1 MDIIQAALR
10 RPITVMVL
18 ILGIM
23 LTGAA
28 ALLRIPRDIFPNLEV
43 PVIYVAQPFAGM
55 DASQVEGYIT
65 YRYEVQFLYISGI
78 EHIESKSV
86 QSMGL
91 LRLQFHPG
99 TDMGNAMAETTNQI
113 QRAQRF
119 MPQGSVPPFVIRFDA
134 GSVPVG
140 NLVFSSET
148 RSETEMQD
156 FAVNRVRPMFA
167 SLKGITAP
175 PPFGGSERSI
185 VIHLDPDRLRAHRM
199 SAMEVVNALDLT
211 NIMSPSGNAWIGR
224 SMPAVALN
232 TSVSGVKEL
241 ANVPIRM
248 GINPTVYIRDVATV
262 EDSATAETGYALV
275 GGRRTVYIPV
285 VKRAEASTLEVVNG
299 LKAHMPKFQAVLPED
314 VKITYEFDQSYFVT
328 RSIENLAMEGL
339 MGAVLTGLMVLLF
352 LQDWRSALV
361 VVVSIPLSITCA
373 VIGLWLTNQT
383 INIMTLGGMALAVGV
398 LVDEATVNIEN
409 IHAHLARGKPRG
421 RAVLDA
427 SRETILPR
435 LLAMLCILAVFTPS
449 FFMTGATRAMFV
461 PLALA
466 VGFSMIASYFISS
479 TVVPILASWLIKVD
493 HPGHPPSSEGPGR
506 PTLFSFARFQNGYGR
521 LLGAFARFRR
531 PIVAVYLVL
540 SALGIVGLGRV
551 LGTEIFPQSDEGQLT
566 LRFRAP
572 EGTRIEE
579 TERIAQEILGIA
591 KKEAGPVNI
600 ESTLGYVGLQSAD
613 HPINAIYLWTSGPEE
628 SVLQVQLRHGSGI
641 PIEEFKERL
650 RRAIARELPAVR
662 LSFEPSDIVSRV
674 MSFGASTPVEVAVS
688 GPELAA
694 TREMA
699 DKLMASLGKVPSLRD
714 LQINQPL
721 DYPTVKVD
729 VDREKA
735 SLMGLSIKD
744 IAQAFVPAT
753 STSRYIYKNLWP
765 DPKSG
770 ITYFVEVEVPEQ
782 RMDSLEEIRNIPVAS
797 HSKDQI
803 LMRDVARIHKGT
815 ILGEYDRYN
824 LQRTLYLTANISGQD
839 LGRVAKAVR
848 KAVGDA
854 GAPPRGVTVTV
865 RGQVSTME
873 QLFEGL
879 RSGLIVTV
887 VAIFLLL
894 AANFQSWKL
903 AFVVVS
909 TVPAVLTG
917 VVLTLLGTHTTLN
930 IQSFMGAIMSV
941 GVAVANA
948 ILLITFAERYRLEGK
963 PVLEAALEGAK
974 GRLRPILMTSFA
986 MIAGMMPMALGLS
999 EGGSQAAPLGRAVI
1013 GGLGLATVA
1022 TLFILPSVFAMVQSR
1037 SKTRS
1042 PSLDPEDRSSV
1053 DYSPAEGSAA

>member
-10 RPITVMVL
+10 RPITIMVVV
-18 ILGIM
+18 LGLL

-28 ALLRIPRDIFPNLEV
+28 ALFRIPRDIFPNLEV

-55 DASQVEGYIT
+55 DPAQMEGYIT
-65 YRYEVQFLYISGI
+65 YRYEIGFLYVSGI
-78 EHIESKSV
+78 EHIESRSA
-86 QSMGL
+86 QGL
-91 LRLQFHPG
+91 ALIKLQFQPG
-99 TDMGNAMAETTNQI
+99 TDMANAMAETTNQI
-113 QRAQRF
+113 QRAQRY
-119 MPQGSVPPFVIRFDA
+119 MPPGTVPPFVIRFDA

-140 NLVFSSET
+140 NLVFTSPT
-148 RSETEMQD
+148 RTESEMQD
-156 FAVNRVRPMFA
+156 LAVNRVRPMFA
-167 SLKGITAP
+167 TIPGIQAP

-185 VIHLDPDRLRAHRM
+185 VVHLDPERLRAYNM
-199 SAMEVVNALDLT
+199 SAMEVVNALDVT
-211 NIMSPSGNAWIGR
+211 NIMSPSGNALIDK

-232 TSVSGVKEL
+232 TAVSGVREL
-241 ANVPIRM
+241 SNVPVRP
-248 GINPTVYIRDVATV
+248 GKSPTVYMKDVAKI
-262 EDSATAETGYALV
+262 EDGATTEWGYALV
-275 GGRRTVYIPV
+275 DGRRTVYIPV
-285 VKRAEASTLEVVNG
+285 VKRASASTLSVVND
-299 LKAHMPKFQAVLPED
+299 LKSFMPKFQAVLPED
-314 VKITYEFDQSYFVT
+314 VKVSYEFDQSYFVT

-339 MGAVLTGLMVLLF
+339 MGAILTGLMVLLF
-352 LQDWRSALV
+352 LQEWRSALI

-373 VIGLWLTNQT
+373 IIGLWLTNQT

-427 SRETILPR
+427 SRETIVPR

-461 PLALA
+461 PLALS

-479 TVVPILASWLIKVD
+479 TVVPILASWLLKVD
-493 HPGHPPSSEGPGR
+493 AHGHAHEHEAAAKPSI
-506 PTLFSFARFQNGYGR
+506 FSFSRFQAGYGR
-521 LLGAFARFRR
+521 LLTRFTDFRG
-531 PIVAVYLVL
+531 PVVAGYLAV
-540 SALGIVGLGRV
+540 AAVVIATLGLA
-551 LGTEIFPQSDEGQLT
+551 LGTEIFPLSDEGQLT
-566 LRFRAP
+566 LRLRAP

-579 TERIAQEILGIA
+579 TEKVALEILDTV
-591 KKEAGPVNI
+591 KKEAGAGNV
-600 ESTLGYVGLQSAD
+600 ESTLGYVGIQTAD

-628 SVLQVQLRHGSGI
+628 AVFQVQLRHKSGI
-641 PIEEFKERL
+641 RIEEFKERL
-650 RRAIARELPAVR
+650 RSAISKRLPDVR

-688 GPELAA
+688 GPDLVK
-694 TREMA
+694 TRAMA
-699 DKLMASLGKVPSLRD
+699 DKLLVSLRNVPALRD

-721 DYPTVKVD
+721 DYPSVKVE

-735 SLMGLSIKD
+735 SLMGLSVKD

-765 DPKSG
+765 DPKTG
-770 ITYFVEVEVPEQ
+770 VTYFVEVEVPPE
-782 RMDSLEEIRNIPVAS
+782 RMDSLEEIRNIPVDTNPG
-797 HSKDQI
+797 HRI
-803 LMRDVARIHKGT
+803 LMRDVARIHRGT
-815 ILGEYDRYN
+815 IQGEYDRYN
-824 LQRTLYLTANISGQD
+824 LQRTFSITANIFGED
-839 LGRVAKAVR
+839 LGRVAKAVQ
-848 KAVGDA
+848 KAVKDA
-854 GAPPRGVTVTV
+854 GTPPRGVTVAV

-873 QLFEGL
+873 QIFGGL
-879 RSGLIVTV
+879 GSGLIVTV

-909 TVPAVLTG
+909 TVPAVLSG
-917 VVLTLLGTHTTLN
+917 VVITLLGTGTTLN

-948 ILLITFAERYRLEGK
+948 ILLITFAERYRREGK
-963 PVLEAALEGAK
+963 PVLEAAIEGAK

-1013 GGLGLATVA
+1013 GGLSVATVA
-1022 TLFILPSVFAMVQSR
+1022 TLFILPAVFVLVQAR
-1037 SKTRS
+1037 STIAS
-1042 PSLDPEDRSSV
+1042 PSLDPEDPTSV
-1053 DYSPAEGSAA
+1053 DYAPSNAAAH

>member
-1 MDIIQAALR
+1 MDIIQRALR
-10 RPITVMVL
+10 RPVTVMV
-18 ILGIM
+18 IVLGVL

-28 ALLRIPRDIFPNLEV
+28 ALTKIPRDIFPNLEV

-65 YRYEVQFLYISGI
+65 YRYEIGFLYVSGI
-78 EHIESKSV
+78 EHIESKSA
-86 QSMGL
+86 QGL
-91 LRLQFHPG
+91 ALLKLQFQPG
-99 TDMGNAMAETTNQI
+99 TDMGSAMAEVTNQI
-113 QRAQRF
+113 QRAQRY
-119 MPQGSVPPFVIRFDA
+119 MPQGAVPPFVIRFDA

-148 RSETEMQD
+148 RSETELQD
-156 FAVNRVRPMFA
+156 FAVNRIRPMFA
-167 SLKGITAP
+167 SLKGISAP

-185 VIHLDPDRLRAHRM
+185 VIHLDPDRLRAHNM
-199 SAMEVVNALDLT
+199 SAMEVVNALDVT
-211 NIMSPSGNAWIGR
+211 NIMSPSGNVWLDK

-232 TSVSGVKEL
+232 TMVSGVKEL
-241 ANVPIRM
+241 ANVPVRM
-248 GINPTVYIRDVATV
+248 GRNPTVFIRDVASV
-262 EDSATAETGYALV
+262 EDAATMETGYALV
-275 GGRRTVYIPV
+275 NGRRTVYIPV
-285 VKRAEASTLEVVNG
+285 AKRADASTLSAVEG
-299 LKAHMPKFQAVLPED
+299 LKSSIPKFQAVVPDD
-314 VKITYEFDQSYFVT
+314 VKISYEFDQSYFVT
-328 RSIENLAMEGL
+328 RSIDNLTMEGL

-361 VVVSIPLSITCA
+361 VVVSIPLSITFCI
-373 VIGLWLTNQT
+373 IGLWLSNQT

-409 IHAHLARGKPRG
+409 IHAHLARGKSRG

-435 LLAMLCILAVFTPS
+435 FLAMLCILAVFTPS
-449 FFMTGATRAMFV
+449 FFMTGAIRAMFV

-466 VGFSMIASYFISS
+466 VGFSMVASYVISS
-479 TVVPILASWLIKVD
+479 TVVPILAAWWIKID
-493 HPGHPPSSEGPGR
+493 PHGHGHAPEAPAKSPPFG
-506 PTLFSFARFQNGYGR
+506 FARFQDGYGR
-521 LLGAFARFRR
+521 ILGAFTRLRR
-531 PIVAVYLVL
+531 PMVVVYL
-540 SALGIVGLGRV
+540 ALAVFVIRGMGKSLGM
-551 LGTEIFPQSDEGQLT
+551 EIFPQSDEGQLT
-566 LRFRAP
+566 LRLRAP

-579 TERIAQEILGIA
+579 TEKIAHEILGIA
-591 KKEAGPVNI
+591 KKEAGAENVD
-600 ESTLGYVGLQSAD
+600 STLGYVGLQSAD

-628 SVLQVQLRHGSGI
+628 AVLQVQLRHGSGI
-641 PIEEFKERL
+641 PIEDYKERL
-650 RRAIARELPAVR
+650 RAAIAKEIPSVR

-688 GPELAA
+688 GPDLVRTRETAEKLLAA
-694 TREMA
+694 
-699 DKLMASLGKVPSLRD
+699 LGKVPALRD

-721 DYPTVKVD
+721 DYPAVKVD

-735 SLMGLSIKD
+735 GMMGLSVKE

-753 STSRYIYKNLWP
+753 STSRYIYKNLWA

-770 ITYFVEVEVPEQ
+770 VTYFVEVEVPEQ
-782 RMDSLEEIRNIPVAS
+782 RMDSVEEIRNIPVAS
-797 HSKDQI
+797 HGKEQV
-803 LMRDVARIHKGT
+803 LMRNVANVRKGT

-824 LQRTLYLTANISGQD
+824 QQRTLYITANIAGED
-839 LGRVAKAVR
+839 LGRVAGAVR
-848 KAVGDA
+848 KAVAEA
-854 GAPPRGVTVTV
+854 GAPPRGVTVAV

-873 QLFEGL
+873 QLFGGL
-879 RSGLIVTV
+879 SSGLVVTV

-894 AANFQSWKL
+894 AANFQSLKL

-909 TVPAVLTG
+909 TVPAVLAG
-917 VVLTLLGTHTTLN
+917 VVLVLLGTHTTLN

-948 ILLITFAERYRLEGK
+948 ILLITFAERSRKEGK
-963 PVLEAALEGAK
+963 SAVDAALEGAK

-1013 GGLGLATVA
+1013 GGLGVATVA
-1022 TLFILPSVFAMVQSR
+1022 TLFILPSVFVLVQGR
-1037 SKTRS
+1037 AKTNS
-1042 PSLDPEDRSSV
+1042 SSLDPEDPASA
-1053 DYSPAEGSAA
+1053 DYSPVTGGRA

>member
-1 MDIIQAALR
+1 L
-10 RPITVMVL
+10 
-18 ILGIM
+18 
-23 LTGAA
+23 
-28 ALLRIPRDIFPNLEV
+28 
-43 PVIYVAQPFAGM
+43 YV
-55 DASQVEGYIT
+55 
-65 YRYEVQFLYISGI
+65 SGI
-78 EHIESKSV
+78 EHIESKSA
-86 QSMGL
+86 QGL
-91 LRLQFHPG
+91 ALIKLQFQPG
-99 TDMGNAMAETTNQI
+99 TDMANAMAETTNQI

-119 MPQGSVPPFVIRFDA
+119 MPTGTVPPFVIRFDA

-140 NLVFSSET
+140 NLVFTSES

-156 FAVNRVRPMFA
+156 YAVNYVRPMFA
-167 SLKGITAP
+167 SLKGISAP

-185 VIHLDPDRLRAHRM
+185 VIHLDPDRLRSHNM
-199 SAMEVVNALDLT
+199 SAMEVVNALDVT
-211 NIMSPSGNAWIGR
+211 NIMSPSGNVWIDK

-232 TSVSGVKEL
+232 TAVSGVKEL
-241 ANVPIRM
+241 ANVPIRL
-248 GINPTVYIRDVATV
+248 GVNPTVYMRDVATV
-262 EDSATAETGYALV
+262 EDAATLETGYALV
-275 GGRRTVYIPV
+275 NGRRTVYIPV
-285 VKRAEASTLEVVNG
+285 AKRAEASTLAVVEG
-299 LKAHMPKFQAVLPED
+299 LKSYMPKFQAVLPED
-314 VKITYEFDQSYFVT
+314 VRISYEFDQSYFVT
-328 RSIENLAMEGL
+328 RSIDNLAMEGL
-339 MGAVLTGLMVLLF
+339 MGAVLTGIMVLLF

-373 VIGLWLTNQT
+373 IIGLWLSNQT

-427 SRETILPR
+427 SRETIIPR

-466 VGFSMIASYFISS
+466 VGFAMIASYFISS
-479 TVVPILASWLIKVD
+479 TVVPILASWWIKVD
-493 HPGHPPSSEGPGR
+493 PHAHGHAAEAPSK
-506 PTLFSFARFQNGYGR
+506 PTLFSFSRFQNGYVHILGVVTR
-521 LLGAFARFRR
+521 LRR
-531 PIVAVYLVL
+531 PIVAVYLGV
-540 SALGIVGLGRV
+540 AVFVVVVLGRAM
-551 LGTEIFPQSDEGQLT
+551 GTEIFPQSDEGQLT
-566 LRFRAP
+566 LRFRAA

-579 TERIAQEILGIA
+579 TEKIAQEILGIA
-591 KKEAGPVNI
+591 QKEAGPNNV

-628 SVLQVQLRHGSGI
+628 AVLQVQLRHGSGI

-650 RRAIARELPAVR
+650 RGAITKELPAVR
-662 LSFEPSDIVSRV
+662 LSFEPSDIVSRI

-688 GPELAA
+688 GPDLTV
-694 TREMA
+694 TRKMA
-699 DKLMASLGKVPSLRD
+699 ERLLGTLGKVPALRD

-721 DYPTVKVD
+721 DYPAIKVD

-735 SLMGLSIKD
+735 SLMGLSVKN
-744 IAQAFVPAT
+744 IAEAFVPET

-765 DPKSG
+765 DPKTG

-797 HSKDQI
+797 HGKDQI
-803 LMRDVARIHKGT
+803 LMRNVAKIHKGT

-824 LQRTLYLTANISGQD
+824 LQRTLYLTANISGED

-848 KAVGDA
+848 KAVAEAGD
-854 GAPPRGVTVTV
+854 PPRGVNVSI

-873 QLFEGL
+873 KLFGGL
-879 RSGLIVTV
+879 GSGLIVTV

-909 TVPAVLTG
+909 TVPAVLAG
-917 VVLTLLGTHTTLN
+917 VVITLLGTHTTLN

-948 ILLITFAERYRLEGK
+948 ILLITFAERYRKEGK
-963 PVLEAALEGAK
+963 PVMEAALDGSK

-1013 GGLGLATVA
+1013 GGLGVATVA
-1022 TLFILPSVFAMVQSR
+1022 TLFILPSVFVMVQGRAKIS
-1037 SKTRS
+1037 S
-1042 PSLDPEDRSSV
+1042 PSLDPEDKDSV
-1053 DYSPAEGSAA
+1053 DYAPESPRHA

>member
-10 RPITVMVL
+10 RPITIMVVV
-18 ILGIM
+18 LGLL

-28 ALLRIPRDIFPNLEV
+28 ALFRIPRDIFPNLEV
-43 PVIYVAQPFAGM
+43 PVIYIAQPFAGM
-55 DASQVEGYIT
+55 DASQMEGYIT
-65 YRYEVQFLYISGI
+65 YRYEIGFLYVTGI
-78 EHIESKSV
+78 EHIESRSS
-86 QSMGL
+86 QGL
-91 LRLQFHPG
+91 ALIKLQFQPG
-99 TDMGNAMAETTNQI
+99 TDMANAMAETTNQI
-113 QRAQRF
+113 QRAQRY
-119 MPQGSVPPFVIRFDA
+119 MPQGTVPPFVIRFDA

-140 NLVFSSET
+140 NLVFSSPT

-156 FAVNRVRPMFA
+156 LAVNRVRPMFA
-167 SLKGITAP
+167 SISGISAP

-185 VIHLDPDRLRAHRM
+185 VIHLDAERLRAYNL
-199 SAMEVVNALDLT
+199 SAMDVVNALDVT
-211 NIMSPSGNAWIGR
+211 NIMSPSGNALIGK
-224 SMPAVALN
+224 SMPTVALN
-232 TSVSGVKEL
+232 TAVSGVHEL
-241 ANVPIRM
+241 QNVPIRP
-248 GINPTVYIRDVATV
+248 GANPTVYMKDVAKV
-262 EDSATAETGYALV
+262 EDAAAVETGYALV
-275 GGRRTVYIPV
+275 DGRRTVYIPV
-285 VKRAEASTLEVVNG
+285 AKRATASTLSVVNA
-299 LKAHMPKFQAVLPED
+299 LKSYMPTFQAVLPED
-314 VKITYEFDQSYFVT
+314 VKVSYEFDQSYFVT

-352 LQDWRSALV
+352 LQEWRSALIV
-361 VVVSIPLSITCA
+361 VISIPLSITCA
-373 VIGLWLTNQT
+373 IIGLWLTNQT

-427 SRETILPR
+427 SRETIIPR
-435 LLAMLCILAVFTPS
+435 FLAMLCILAVFTPS

-479 TVVPILASWLIKVD
+479 TVVPILASWLLKVD
-493 HPGHPPSSEGPGR
+493 GHGHAAGHAEPSKPAF
-506 PTLFSFARFQNGYGR
+506 FSFARFQAAYGR
-521 LLGAFARFRR
+521 LLGGFTRLRR
-531 PIVAVYLVL
+531 PAVLGYLVVAVLVV
-540 SALGIVGLGRV
+540 GGLGGK
-551 LGTEIFPQSDEGQLT
+551 LGTEIFPLSDEGQLT

-579 TERIAQEILGIA
+579 TEKVAQQILGIV
-591 KKEAGPVNI
+591 KTEAGEKNVD
-600 ESTLGYVGLQSAD
+600 STLGYVGIQSPD

-628 SVLQVQLRHGSGI
+628 AVLQVQLRHGSGI
-641 PIEEFKERL
+641 PIEGFKERL
-650 RRAIARELPAVR
+650 RTAISKALPDVR

-688 GPELAA
+688 GPDLVA
-694 TREMA
+694 TRGMA
-699 DKLMASLGKVPSLRD
+699 DKLLASLQKVPSLRD

-721 DYPTVKVD
+721 DYPTVKVE

-735 SLMGLSIKD
+735 TMMGLSVKD

-770 ITYFVEVEVPEQ
+770 ITYFVEVEVPPEK
-782 RMDSLEEIRNIPVAS
+782 MDSLEEIRNIPVDS
-797 HSKDQI
+797 NPKHRI
-803 LMRDVARIHKGT
+803 LMRDVARIHRGT

-824 LQRTLYLTANISGQD
+824 LQRTLSITANISGED

-848 KAVGDA
+848 AAVRDA
-854 GAPPRGVTVTV
+854 GAPPRGVTVVV

-873 QLFEGL
+873 QIFGGL
-879 RSGLIVTV
+879 GSGLVVTV

-909 TVPAVLTG
+909 TVPAVLSG
-917 VVLTLLGTHTTLN
+917 VVVTLLATGTTLN

-948 ILLITFAERYRLEGK
+948 ILLITFAERYRREGK

-1013 GGLGLATVA
+1013 GGLSVATIA
-1022 TLFILPSVFAMVQSR
+1022 TLFILPSVFAMVQGR
-1037 SKTRS
+1037 TTTAS
-1042 PSLDPEDRSSV
+1042 PSLDPEDPTSV
-1053 DYSPAEGSAA
+1053 DYAPAEGTRH

>member
-10 RPITVMVL
+10 RPITVMVI
-18 ILGIM
+18 ILGVL

-28 ALLRIPRDIFPNLEV
+28 ALMRIPRDIFPNLEV
-43 PVIYVAQPFAGM
+43 PVIYVAQPFSGM

-65 YRYEVQFLYISGI
+65 YRYEIGFLYISGI
-78 EHIESKSV
+78 EHIESKSA
-86 QSMGL
+86 QGLGL
-91 LRLQFHPG
+91 LKLQFQPG
-99 TDMGNAMAETTNQI
+99 TDMGNAMAETINQV
-113 QRAQRF
+113 QRAQRY

-156 FAVNRVRPMFA
+156 YAVNRVRPMFA
-167 SLKGITAP
+167 SLKGISAP

-185 VIHLDPDRLRAHRM
+185 VIHLDPDRLRAHNM
-199 SAMEVVNALDLT
+199 SAMEVVNALDVT
-211 NIMSPSGNAWIGR
+211 NIMSPSGNVWLEK
-224 SMPAVALN
+224 SMPAVSLN
-232 TSVSGVKEL
+232 TMVSGVKEL
-241 ANVPIRM
+241 ANVPVRR
-248 GINPTVYIRDVATV
+248 GQNPTVYIRDVASV
-262 EDSATAETGYALV
+262 EDAATMETGYALV
-275 GGRRTVYIPV
+275 NGRRTVYIPV
-285 VKRAEASTLEVVNG
+285 AKRADASTLAAVEG
-299 LKAHMPKFQAVLPED
+299 LKSAIPKFQAVVPDD
-314 VKITYEFDQSYFVT
+314 VKISYEFDQSYFVT
-328 RSIENLAMEGL
+328 RSIDNLAMEGL

-361 VVVSIPLSITCA
+361 VVVSIPLSITCCI
-373 VIGLWLTNQT
+373 IGLWLANQT

-427 SRETILPR
+427 SRETIVPR

-479 TVVPILASWLIKVD
+479 TVVPILASWWIKVD
-493 HPGHPPSSEGPGR
+493 PHGHAPVQESKPR
-506 PTLFSFARFQNGYGR
+506 FFSFARFQHGYGR
-521 LLGAFARFRR
+521 LLGGFTRFRLPLIAAYLGIAAFA
-531 PIVAVYLVL
+531 IY
-540 SALGIVGLGRV
+540 GLGKQ

-566 LRFRAP
+566 VRLRAP

-579 TERIAQEILGIA
+579 TEKIALEILEIA
-591 KKEAGPVNI
+591 KKEAGGEKNV
-600 ESTLGYVGLQSAD
+600 EATLGYVGLQSSD

-628 SVLQVQLRHGSGI
+628 AVLQVQLRHGSGI
-641 PIEEFKERL
+641 PIEDYKERL
-650 RRAIARELPAVR
+650 RGTIAKQLPSVR

-688 GPELAA
+688 GPNLTK
-694 TREMA
+694 TRETA
-699 DKLMASLGKVPSLRD
+699 EKILGTLSKVPSLRD

-721 DYPTVKVD
+721 DYPTVNVE

-735 SLMGLSIKD
+735 GMMGLSVKD
-744 IAQAFVPAT
+744 IAQAFIPAT
-753 STSRYIYKNLWP
+753 STSRYVYKNLWP

-770 ITYFVEVEVPEQ
+770 VTYFVEVEVPEQ
-782 RMDSLEEIRNIPVAS
+782 RMDSIEEIRNIPVAQ
-797 HSKDQI
+797 HGKEQV
-803 LMRDVARIHKGT
+803 LMRNVANVRRGT
-815 ILGEYDRYN
+815 VLGEYDRYN
-824 LQRTLYLTANISGQD
+824 LQRTLYITANIVGED
-839 LGRVAKAVR
+839 LGRVSKSVAKAV
-848 KAVGDA
+848 AEA
-854 GAPPRGVTVTV
+854 GAPPRGVTVSV

-873 QLFEGL
+873 QLFTGL
-879 RSGLIVTV
+879 ASGLVVTI

-917 VVLTLLGTHTTLN
+917 VVVVLLGTHTTLN

-948 ILLITFAERYRLEGK
+948 ILLITFAERYRKDGRTA
-963 PVLEAALEGAK
+963 LEAAMEGAK

-999 EGGSQAAPLGRAVI
+999 EGGSQAAPLGRAVV
-1013 GGLGLATVA
+1013 GGLGVATVA
-1022 TLFILPSVFAMVQSR
+1022 TLFILPSVFVMVQGR
-1037 SKTRS
+1037 AKTSS
-1042 PSLDPEDRSSV
+1042 PSLDPEDQASV
-1053 DYSPAEGSAA
+1053 DYAPAEAGHP